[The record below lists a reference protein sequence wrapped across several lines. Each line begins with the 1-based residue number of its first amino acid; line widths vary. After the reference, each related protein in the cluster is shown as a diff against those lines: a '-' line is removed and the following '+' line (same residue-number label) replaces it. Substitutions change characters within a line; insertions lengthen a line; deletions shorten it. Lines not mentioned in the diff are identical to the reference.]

1 MSEINTGA
9 RPKGFKTVAL
19 LGVFANTL
27 ALAVMF
33 PVALYFEY
41 TQPEQIPILRI
52 ISWLSWIVYLPLTGI
67 LLIGSIGLLCKQ
79 NWSRS
84 LCMWALT
91 VDLIFG
97 ICQDTIETFIRIA
110 NWNSSTIYDLAF
122 MPIALLFYVAEGAVL
137 VYLNNKSVKWYLE
150 KCSGNTNGQ

>member
-1 MSEINTGA
+1 MSGTSTGA

-19 LGVFANTL
+19 LGVFANAL
-27 ALAVMF
+27 ALTVMY
-33 PVALYFEY
+33 PISLWVLY

-52 ISWLSWIVYLPLTGI
+52 IFWLSYLVYLPVTAI

-84 LCMWALT
+84 LCLWALT

-97 ICQDTIETFIRIA
+97 ICQVAVDIMIRIA
-110 NWNSSTIYDLAF
+110 NWNNETVYNLVFIPVY
-122 MPIALLFYVAEGAVL
+122 LLFFIAEGTVL
-137 VYLNNKSVKWYLE
+137 VYLKNKSVKLYLE
-150 KCSGNTNGQ
+150 KCSGSIHGQ